1 MPAHQLRH
9 QGVGHPSSGAEREEE
24 ADGSRHGQL
33 EEEGGAGVVEE
44 VRVIDDEHELA
55 VPRPLAQRGCHGA
68 EHVERRAVAAHR
80 DALKKAA
87 FAAEE
92 LWKAANEMPSGDN
105 KQANRERVEALARFA
120 MRAEKLVYARAAL
133 EKANVFI
140 TDSIVLT
147 CEAVLKEE
155 V

>member
-1 MPAHQLRH
+1 MKALR
-9 QGVGHPSSGAEREEE
+9 QVLELTAAKDAVDAAWPSATSTMN
-24 ADGSRHGQL
+24 DLS
-33 EEEGGAGVVEE
+33 
-44 VRVIDDEHELA
+44 
-55 VPRPLAQRGCHGA
+55 
-68 EHVERRAVAAHR
+68 RAVAAHR